1 MNKLSLIA
9 ATLFAAVFIGNAAAA
24 PNPAT
29 ATFQV
34 LIKVQK
40 ACSVTAGAASNIDFG
55 TVDASAINLTGNSSI
70 SVTCSKKTPYSVGL
84 LPSNNN
90 TSGAGSMAALNVAPV
105 TGNTDAVP
113 YQLRSVSTAGTNWG
127 STVGTGAVAGTGNG
141 TAQSIPVFAT
151 IPGTG
156 ANVTPDSY
164 IDTVTVQVTY

>member
-9 ATLFAAVFIGNAAAA
+9 ASLLAAAFAGNAAAA
-24 PNPAT
+24 TAT
-29 ATFQV
+29 ANFQV

-40 ACSVTAGAASNIDFG
+40 ACSVTAGASSNIDFG
-55 TVDASAINLTGNSSI
+55 TVDSSATGLTGGSSI
-70 SVTCSKKTPYSVGL
+70 SVTCSRKTPYSVGL

-113 YQLRSVSTAGTNWG
+113 YQLRSASTAGNVWG
-127 STVGTGAVAGTGNG
+127 STVANGAVAGIGNG
-141 TAQSIPVFAT
+141 VAQLIPVFAT
-151 IPGTG
+151 APG

-164 IDTVTVQVTY
+164 ADTVTVQVTY